1 MMKKRKG
8 SIVDIL
14 PSMIMV
20 IAAVMLIMV
29 FFDLYQILSLN
40 EDVKQIARNTCSLWK
55 LWDIWIRQIRRPLCR
70 SYQICRLQILILQD
84 PPCRMQNMVMRY
96 ICRYPVS
103 CRWSS
108 LTWMDMICCSLCFRT
123 NQYQSGCVEC
133 LLQKIKHDK
142 TVDNQKSKGELATFT
157 MVYVLLFFTAT
168 VAFALQIRQYIS
180 LKTYT
185 EDALAASN
193 LASAVI
199 DIQEYGVNHN
209 LIIKDPAHAYSIY
222 QDALKV
228 NMGLNDHWE
237 DPAGMISSPVQ
248 VEQYIVYNVRGTEVE
263 VTSFGENLNY
273 SATETLGSATSP
285 NGRVIESTSIY
296 SRISYQVTGYFGVT
310 VPAVKDKLV
319 DVVKNN

>member
-1 MMKKRKG
+1 M
-8 SIVDIL
+8 
-14 PSMIMV
+14 
-20 IAAVMLIMV
+20 
-29 FFDLYQILSLN
+29 
-40 EDVKQIARNTCSLWK
+40 
-55 LWDIWIRQIRRPLCR
+55 IRRW
-70 SYQICRLQILILQD
+70 I
-84 PPCRMQNMVMRY
+84 
-96 ICRYPVS
+96 
-103 CRWSS
+103 
-108 LTWMDMICCSLCFRT
+108 
-123 NQYQSGCVEC
+123 
-133 LLQKIKHDK
+133 IK
-142 TVDNQKSKGELATFT
+142 KSKGELATFT

-263 VTSFGENLNY
+263 VASFGENLNY

-285 NGRVIESTSIY
+285 NGRVIESTSVY
-296 SRISYQVTGYFGVT
+296 SRISYQVAGYFGVM